1 MEEKEKLIFPLR
13 QEMYGGTHGIVASAH
28 ECDGERCAWWDASTY
43 SIYGQ
48 CCIKTL
54 AVNIRRL
61 AVNDEKRLRYG
72 K

>member
-1 MEEKEKLIFPLR
+1 MEEEEKLICPLR

-28 ECDGERCAWWDASTY
+28 ECDGERCAWWDGGINGSH
-43 SIYGQ
+43 GW

-54 AVNIRRL
+54 AAGIRRL
-61 AVNDEKRLRYG
+61 AANDEKRLRYG